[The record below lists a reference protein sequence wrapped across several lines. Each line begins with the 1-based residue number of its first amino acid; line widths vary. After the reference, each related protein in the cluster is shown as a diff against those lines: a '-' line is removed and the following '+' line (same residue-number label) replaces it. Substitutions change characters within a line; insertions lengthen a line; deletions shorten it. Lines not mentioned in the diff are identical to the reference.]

1 MSEPPAWMESL
12 IDVVLESIET
22 HTLMGPLGYRYGEDS
37 GLWEILV
44 YPTPVE
50 LSGGDVDGMIV
61 SPGFSLDLEPLLAAF
76 EQIADMRWSVYRY
89 GLHGLDGPEI
99 SIEGVYEGNE
109 IFLRILAEA
118 PEDEEPGIKVDTS
131 AVSAASAEVN

>member
-1 MSEPPAWMESL
+1 MSEAPAWMESL
-12 IDVVLESIET
+12 VDVVLECIEVQ
-22 HTLMGPLGYRYGEDS
+22 TLMGPLGFRYGEDS

-50 LSGGDVDGMIV
+50 LAGGDVDGLIV

-76 EQIADMRWSVYRY
+76 EQIADMRWTVYRY
-89 GLHGLDGPEI
+89 GHHNLDGPEI

-109 IFLRILAEA
+109 VFLRILAEA
-118 PEDEEPGIKVDTS
+118 PEDEEPGMKVDTS
-131 AVSAASAEVN
+131 AVNATNIEVN